1 MNVPCLLQKARNGA
15 LPERF
20 ISGLCDEQLMIWLQM
35 GLDDINYAT
44 PQTNFTLQT
53 APKNWETAV
62 LFACNAVAAVLVQ
75 ADVSFE
81 DFSYNDNGLSLTLDR
96 NGKIGQVHDRIL
108 KMYNVMKHNIKK
120 YYSASSG
127 PYGLGYPRFTAQ
139 MSSFMRI
146 LYGAGY
152 SR

>member
-1 MNVPCLLQKARNGA
+1 MNVPCLLQKARSGA

-20 ISGLCDEQLMIWLQM
+20 ISGLCDDQLLVWLQM

-44 PQTNFTLQT
+44 PATYFNLET
-53 APKNWETAV
+53 APQHWETAV
-62 LFACNAVAAVLVQ
+62 LFACNAVASVLVA

-96 NGKIGQVHDRIL
+96 NGKLMQVNERIT
-108 KMYNVMKHNIKK
+108 KMYKAMKHNIKK
-120 YYSASSG
+120 YYSATSG
-127 PYGLGYPRFTAQ
+127 PLGLGYPRFTAQ

>member
-1 MNVPCLLQKARNGA
+1 MNVPCLLHKARSGG

-20 ISGLCDEQLMIWLQM
+20 IQGLCDEQLLMWLQM
-35 GLDDINYAT
+35 GLDDINYSTPAT
-44 PQTNFTLQT
+44 YFTLET
-53 APKNWETAV
+53 APQHWETAV
-62 LFACNAVAAVLVQ
+62 LFACNAVATVLV
-75 ADVSFE
+75 AGDVSFE
-81 DFSYNDNGLSLTLDR
+81 DFTYNDNGLSLTLDR
-96 NGKIGQVHDRIL
+96 TGKLGQVNERVT
-108 KMYNVMKHNIKK
+108 KMYNTMKFNIKK

-127 PYGLGYPRFTAQ
+127 PKGLGYPRFTAQ

>member
-1 MNVPCLLQKARNGA
+1 MNVPQLIHKARHGG

-20 ISGLCDEQLMIWLQM
+20 ISGLCDDQLLVWLQM

-44 PQTNFTLQT
+44 PATYFNLNN
-53 APKNWETAV
+53 APQHWETAV
-62 LFACNAVAAVLVQ
+62 LFACNAVASVLV
-75 ADVSFE
+75 AGDVSFE

-96 NGKIGQVHDRIL
+96 TGKVMQVNERVL
-108 KMYNVMKHNIKK
+108 KMYTSMKHNIKK

-127 PYGLGYPRFTAQ
+127 PLGLGYPRFTAQ